1 MMATMRTMGR
11 QRLCSLLAMV
21 ILSWGSLAA
30 VGAAARLRESV
41 ELQPCSA
48 TTRTIDLLRYVC
60 VGSEGERPAR
70 TIYTHYDFLTRV
82 FVL

>member
-41 ELQPCSA
+41 ELRA

-70 TIYTHYDFLTRV
+70 TIYTHYVFLTRV

>member
-30 VGAAARLRESV
+30 FGAAA
-41 ELQPCSA
+41 
-48 TTRTIDLLRYVC
+48 
-60 VGSEGERPAR
+60 
-70 TIYTHYDFLTRV
+70 
-82 FVL
+82 

>member
-21 ILSWGSLAA
+21 ILSWGSLVA

-41 ELQPCSA
+41 ECSA

>member
-41 ELQPCSA
+41 ELQRHDP
-48 TTRTIDLLRYVC
+48 
-60 VGSEGERPAR
+60 
-70 TIYTHYDFLTRV
+70 YDRFIALCMRRIGGRKAC
-82 FVL
+82 